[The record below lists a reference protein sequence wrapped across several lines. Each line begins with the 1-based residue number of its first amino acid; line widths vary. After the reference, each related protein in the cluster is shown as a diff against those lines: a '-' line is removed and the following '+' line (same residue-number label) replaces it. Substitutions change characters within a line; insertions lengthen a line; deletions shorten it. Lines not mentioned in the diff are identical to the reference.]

1 MIEPDVLRGV
11 QHYACVGNSTMH
23 PSSGNSNSGKT
34 IVQAE
39 YRLSPNEIIE
49 FRHRLNIAN
58 AIVKFVVEVFSGG
71 DKCRQSIKAQPDSKV
86 PKWCLGV
93 VVATAC

>member
-1 MIEPDVLRGV
+1 MDETQNLETSEKDA
-11 QHYACVGNSTMH
+11 QHVAR
-23 PSSGNSNSGKT
+23 KKA

-58 AIVKFVVEVFSGG
+58 AIVKFVVEVFSGV

-86 PKWCLGV
+86 PKWCLGNGV
-93 VVATAC
+93 FSLTS